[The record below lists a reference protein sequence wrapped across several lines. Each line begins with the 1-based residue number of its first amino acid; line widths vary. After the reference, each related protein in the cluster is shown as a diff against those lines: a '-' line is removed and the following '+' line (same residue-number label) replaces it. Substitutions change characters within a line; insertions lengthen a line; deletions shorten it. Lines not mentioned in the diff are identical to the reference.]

1 MRNIITTETH
11 NANNGEYKMH
21 TEIETT
27 QDKETGSG
35 VYQDKSTSEFVLFH
49 GITSK
54 HYKTK
59 KGALKAWNKLVSLG
73 LV

>member
-1 MRNIITTETH
+1 MTHTT
-11 NANNGEYKMH
+11 
-21 TEIETT
+21 IETT
-27 QDKETGSG
+27 QNNETGSG
-35 VYQDKSTSEFVLFH
+35 VYQSIDDGAFVLFH

-59 KGALKAWNKLVSLG
+59 AGALRAWNKLVSMD